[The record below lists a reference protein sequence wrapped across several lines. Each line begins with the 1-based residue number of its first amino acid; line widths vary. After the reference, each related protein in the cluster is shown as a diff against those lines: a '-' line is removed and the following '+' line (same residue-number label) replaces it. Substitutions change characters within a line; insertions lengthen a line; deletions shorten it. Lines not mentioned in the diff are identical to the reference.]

1 MTNEYNVIRDDIET
15 KDLGRHVVLDVI
27 VPNRNRKH
35 NKNKVCDEVWTMSLT
50 NIKMVKYSSEL
61 NTQLPNINLRE
72 TLKKEAFLMFS

>member
-27 VPNRNRKH
+27 IPNRNRKH
-35 NKNKVCDEVWTMSLT
+35 KNKVYDEVWTMSIT
-50 NIKMVKYSSEL
+50 NIKVVKYSSEL